1 MSLNDTTTST
11 SFMFRISSTPLA
23 VKAFFK
29 AVILVTIFLFSF
41 SCCSPGQATDKEMIT
56 LVGQPK
62 IALHQ
67 STAIKVYFKEK
78 PDLGSIVVT
87 SAEGDLE
94 TDFDA
99 ATIEKELEAEGTA
112 YFYEFQFDAG
122 SLGNVNFPII
132 EAQIA
137 GKKYKSQP
145 ASIEVVEQ
153 LSVDSDAVRTIL
165 MTDKEVYSLEDTI
178 TLSLFEYSK
187 FMQITR
193 FTPAELVK
201 KGAPEAMMAII
212 DEGNV
217 DYKVGIESFKKTID
231 DHFDVASFQ
240 WNADYQG
247 KTMSSLDG
255 QPYIKD
261 LIFEIKLIPKAKG
274 TVSIGKSNFDYK
286 VYPHLDAFKEQLLGP
301 EEVLLKRMNV
311 QSNSKEIKI
320 Q

>member
-1 MSLNDTTTST
+1 
-11 SFMFRISSTPLA
+11 MFRISPTLIPL
-23 VKAFFK
+23 KASFK
-29 AVILVTIFLFSF
+29 AAILLSLFLFTF
-41 SCCSPGQATDKEMIT
+41 SCSSPGQTTDKEMVT
-56 LVGQPK
+56 FVGQPK

-67 STAIKVYFKEK
+67 STAIKVYFKGK
-78 PDLGSIVVT
+78 PDPGSIVIT
-87 SAEGDLE
+87 SAEGNLE

-99 ATIEKELEAEGTA
+99 ATMEKELETEGTA

-122 SLGNVNFPII
+122 SLGKVNFPII

-153 LSVDSDAVRTIL
+153 LPVDSDAVRTIL

-187 FMQITR
+187 FMQISR

-201 KGAPEAMMAII
+201 KGAPEAMIAII

-217 DYKVGIESFKKTID
+217 DYKVGIEDFKKTID
-231 DHFDVASFQ
+231 DHFNVASFE

-255 QPYIKD
+255 EAYIKD
-261 LIFEIKLIPKAKG
+261 LIFEIKLTPKAKG
-274 TVSIGKSNFDYK
+274 TVTIGKSSFDYK
-286 VYPHLDAFKEQLLGP
+286 IYPHLDSFKEQLLGP
-301 EEVLLKRMNV
+301 EEVLLKRVNI
-311 QSNSKEIKI
+311 QSNSKDIKI